1 MDKNTFNLQIKNII
15 SKYVENK
22 YQEYISNN
30 KILFIEEEVL
40 RDEILKI
47 YNENLKEIK
56 TEIRNT
62 LKNKLGQDYKSSVIE
77 NVILEIFNDT
87 ELNINYLTT
96 EIELIQN
103 NNLNY
108 LDLPIINNSLNLNIS
123 LIDNYIVIN
132 SSNIKNIDDK
142 DNLYENV
149 DKYKF
154 IYSINNIKIHNLD
167 NDEKIEKIKK
177 EINGKDTVKVGLYY
191 LKNNK

>member
-1 MDKNTFNLQIKNII
+1 MEYSFNLQIKNII
-15 SKYVENK
+15 SKYVEDK

-30 KILFIEEEVL
+30 KILFIEKDILREE
-40 RDEILKI
+40 IIKI
-47 YNENLKEIK
+47 YNKNLKEIK
-56 TEIRNT
+56 TEIRSK
-62 LKNKLGQDYKSSVIE
+62 LKNKLGKDYESAIIE
-77 NVILEIFNDT
+77 NVILEIFNDS
-87 ELNINYLTT
+87 ELNINFLTT
-96 EIELIQN
+96 EIELIQE

-142 DNLYENV
+142 DNVYENV

-154 IYSINNIKIHNLD
+154 IYSINNIIIHNLD

-177 EINGKDTVKVGLYY
+177 EIQEKDMVKVGLYY

>member
-1 MDKNTFNLQIKNII
+1 MDYSFNLQIKNII
-15 SKYVENK
+15 SKYVEDK
-22 YQEYISNN
+22 YKEYISNN
-30 KILFIEEEVL
+30 KILFIEKDILREE
-40 RDEILKI
+40 IIKI
-47 YNENLKEIK
+47 YNKNLKEIK
-56 TEIRNT
+56 TEIRSK
-62 LKNKLGQDYKSSVIE
+62 LKNKLGKDYESAMIE
-77 NVILEIFNDT
+77 NVILEIFNDS

-96 EIELIQN
+96 EIELIQQ

-132 SSNIKNIDDK
+132 SSNIKNVDDK
-142 DNLYENV
+142 DNVYENV

-154 IYSINNIKIHNLD
+154 IYSINNIIIHDLD

-177 EINGKDTVKVGLYY
+177 EIQGKDMVKVGLYY